1 MGPRGAGI
9 RRAIVLAEG
18 RVLVWASRAASRR
31 PPFKEGIRERESSPL
46 CSVSVSLGISGTSP
60 SPSLSPEA
68 VPSEVFLPPRS
79 TVFTVSSS
87 PDTCAGAAAETALR
101 EELPL
106 RVPWP
111 QAVSAAKAPKL
122 ASNTRERIKAIIFM
136 NLRKCVKC
144 TGRNQRLFAL
154 ALTPEL
160 LRPFPGRICQTKCGM
175 PPQAPGCTRGNW
187 HPGTRSP
194 HAGRFL
200 RECASTAAFWLR

>member
-1 MGPRGAGI
+1 MALFESYE
-9 RRAIVLAEG
+9 RRIDKINGVLAQYGIGSVE
-18 RVLVWASRAASRR
+18 WASRAASRR
-31 PPFKEGIRERESSPL
+31 PPFKEGIMERESSPL

-106 RVPWP
+106 LVPWP

-154 ALTPEL
+154 ALTQI
-160 LRPFPGRICQTKCGM
+160 GR
-175 PPQAPGCTRGNW
+175 A
-187 HPGTRSP
+187 HV
-194 HAGRFL
+194 
-200 RECASTAAFWLR
+200 